1 MVFPKNNLPTQSQ
14 PWTRDVEK
22 RVENLE
28 SSFRSAEVNNVTRDS
43 QALSQI
49 RRLDAAV
56 TDAQTAID
64 AVISL
69 GSSGSTYDINA
80 DNITGG
86 TINGVNFN
94 TTGGTESLTLSAG
107 KINFFEG
114 GVGIGSMTADTD
126 GSNDYIQISSS
137 STIGQLTVGSDY
149 AVLAGDSAAVQVG
162 TFGTAGRIDLTG
174 TNTYCS
180 GNLSVSGTLSA
191 TTFNPSSITTGAIT
205 GTSLDVGSGNV
216 QGGTILGNSCSITS
230 MAGGS
235 LNVTGSITPQDRIL
249 GSIGTYNA
257 TAAFA
262 ANMFIASNGNIARAT
277 GTSSREAKQ
286 DITPLEF
293 DKEAFLSV
301 SPVKF
306 KYKDGIITEGENPQT
321 VGFIAEDFVDAGLSE
336 FLVTPKNE
344 YDQYI
349 GLRYEKMYMF
359 LHKVVQDQA
368 ATIKAL
374 EARIETLESGV

>member
-149 AVLAGDSAAVQVG
+149 AVLAGDNAAVQVG

-174 TNTYCS
+174 TNIYCN
-180 GNLSVSGTLSA
+180 GNLNVSGS
-191 TTFNPSSITTGAIT
+191 FSPSSLTTGAIT
-205 GTSLDVGSGNV
+205 GTSLDVGSGNIE
-216 QGGTILGNSCSITS
+216 GGNVYADGCSITS

-235 LNVTGSITPQDRIL
+235 LNLTGSITPQDRIL
-249 GSIGTYNA
+249 GSVGTYNA

-286 DITPLEF
+286 DIAPLEF

-301 SPVKF
+301 SPVTF

-336 FLVTPKNE
+336 HLVTPANE
-344 YDQYI
+344 FDPYI

-359 LHKVVQDQA
+359 LHRVVQDQA
-368 ATIKAL
+368 TTIKAL
-374 EARIETLESGV
+374 EARIEALESGV

>member
-1 MVFPKNNLPTQSQ
+1 MVFPKNNLPTNSQ

-28 SSFRSAEVNNVTRDS
+28 STFKSAEVNNVTRDS

-56 TDAQTAID
+56 TDAQSAIN

-86 TINGVNFN
+86 TITGVNFV
-94 TTGGTESLTLSAG
+94 TTGGTIKTELSGG
-107 KINFFEG
+107 KATFSQSNVP
-114 GVGIGSMTADTD
+114 VGRITADTD
-126 GSNDYIQISSS
+126 GSNEF
-137 STIGQLTVGSDY
+137 
-149 AVLAGDSAAVQVG
+149 VLIESAAGLDGGGAYVIVG
-162 TFGTAGRIDLTG
+162 EDYTVMNSGSLGSIQTGLGGLNRVDLTA
-174 TNTYCS
+174 TNIYLNGNTSIS
-180 GNLSVSGTLSA
+180 GSFS
-191 TTFNPSSITTGAIT
+191 PSSISTGAIT

-216 QGGTILGNSCSITS
+216 EGGGIFGNSCSITS
-230 MAGGS
+230 MAGGT
-235 LNVTGSITPQDRIL
+235 LNLTGSATIQDRIL
-249 GSIGTYNA
+249 GSVGTYNA

-262 ANMFIASNGNIARAT
+262 ANVFIASNGNLARAT

-293 DKEAFLSV
+293 DKEAFLEI
-301 SPVKF
+301 SPVTF

-336 FLVTPKNE
+336 FLVSPANE
-344 YDQYI
+344 SDPYI
-349 GLRYEKMYMF
+349 GLRYDKMYMF
-359 LHKVVQDQA
+359 LHSVVQSQA
-368 ATIKAL
+368 ETIKAL
-374 EARIETLESGV
+374 EARIAILEDRV